1 MKASTCILKLKII
14 SIMKQGWH
22 KTVSYSVQNSI
33 LFCTATIIASHYKI
47 GEKIRLPPRITYAS
61 PVQETINGLLILQY
75 SCPKQEAIDGL
86 NMEAKSHN
94 TSHSTYIYSQ
104 GIHQYVGVDIFY
116 GFLWGPSQNNTNKPT
131 TVNSLISLHSPRQQ

>member
-1 MKASTCILKLKII
+1 M
-14 SIMKQGWH
+14 
-22 KTVSYSVQNSI
+22 
-33 LFCTATIIASHYKI
+33 LFRTATIIASHYKI

-75 SCPKQEAIDGL
+75 SYPKQEAIDGL

-104 GIHQYVGVDIFY
+104 GIHQYVGGDIFPNINICSINTKHQWALIPQNSFRNKETID
-116 GFLWGPSQNNTNKPT
+116 GFLWGPSQNSTSKPT
-131 TVNSLISLHSPRQQ
+131 TVNSLTSLHSPRQQ